1 MDALV
6 RAVIADPP
14 SIKKRRSSVS
24 AYVTQIFSS
33 FVKTDANVALIRSLQ
48 VQSLVGKRSPVA
60 PPFVDLDNSSP
71 AET

>member
-6 RAVIADPP
+6 RAVIADLP
-14 SIKKRRSSVS
+14 SIKKRRISVS

-33 FVKTDANVALIRSLQ
+33 IVKTASTYQIPPSAVIGWEKKPRD
-48 VQSLVGKRSPVA
+48 